1 MNYSDKKNKNKPTQ
15 KQGAKAPRLRAVQP
29 RVTEPDIRQQTTYPR
44 QNTPTINNKPQIIS
58 GYFVQEIPYREKT
71 ISRVNKTL
79 YSILAILVV
88 VCMASYYCV
97 VTSELELNNLRKET
111 LSLNYENEELRNELD
126 RKQSYNNVDKV
137 VSNKSNL
144 KMASEIIKVQAS
156 SVPVVKQ
163 NKERRAKNTAW
174 IYGY

>member
-1 MNYSDKKNKNKPTQ
+1 MNYSDKKNKNKPNS
-15 KQGAKAPRLRAVQP
+15 KQGAKAPRLRAVHP
-29 RVTEPDIRQQTTYPR
+29 RVTEPNIRQQSTYPR
-44 QNTPTINNKPQIIS
+44 QNTYAPNSKPQIIS
-58 GYFVQEIPYREKT
+58 GYFVQETPYKEKT
-71 ISRVNKTL
+71 ISKFNKTL
-79 YSILAILVV
+79 CSILAVLVV

-156 SVPVVKQ
+156 TAPVVKQ
-163 NKERRAKNTAW
+163 NKAKRERSSVWTL
-174 IYGY
+174 GY

>member
-1 MNYSDKKNKNKPTQ
+1 MNYSDKKNKNKQTSRQ
-15 KQGAKAPRLRAVQP
+15 NAKAPRLRAVQP
-29 RVTEPDIRQQTTYPR
+29 RVTEPDMRQAVSYPR
-44 QNTPTINNKPQIIS
+44 QNNVTGNKPQIIS
-58 GYFVQEIPYREKT
+58 GYFVQETPYKEKT
-71 ISRVNKTL
+71 TSRVNKTL
-79 YSILAILVV
+79 YSILAVLVV

-137 VSNKSNL
+137 VSNRSNL
-144 KMASEIIKVQAS
+144 KMASDIIKVRAS
-156 SVPVVKQ
+156 NVPVVKQ
-163 NKERRAKNTAW
+163 NRERRTGNSAW

>member
-1 MNYSDKKNKNKPTQ
+1 MNYGDKKNKNKQNQ
-15 KQGAKAPRLRAVQP
+15 KQGTQAPRLRAVQP
-29 RVTEPDIRQQTTYPR
+29 RVTEPNIRQQSAHPR
-44 QNTPTINNKPQIIS
+44 QGANYTNKPQIIS
-58 GYFVQEIPYREKT
+58 GYFVQEKPYREKT
-71 ISRVNKTL
+71 VSRVNKTL
-79 YSILAILVV
+79 YSILSVLVI

-144 KMASEIIKVQAS
+144 KMASDIIKVQAS

-163 NKERRAKNTAW
+163 SREKRTNNSAW
-174 IYGY
+174 TLGY